1 MAKPNKIDTPEETG
15 AELVLQQE
23 THLAEVEAPQFFWKK
38 IKIAGDCLEAKYQR
52 RMPGGIIHDFEHG
65 SNGLVHNDLRDAFQK
80 LAKHVAMLADTSE
93 SVNIK
98 NMIDNGESFSEIDI
112 AVTDDIKVTG
122 IVLTGDTEPEGIMII
137 AQKRIGP
144 KVMNILT
151 PLLKFDEEQFY
162 RYMEDLQVD
171 IDGIEYEANLYV
183 FEGKYAEK
191 QLEMDFDNP
200 DGSDEGGEDE

>member
-1 MAKPNKIDTPEETG
+1 MTDITEINENGETG
-15 AELVLQQE
+15 AELEVRTE
-23 THLAEVEAPQFFWKK
+23 THLAELQEPQFFWKK

-65 SNGLVHNDLRDAFQK
+65 SNGLVHSDLLNAFQK
-80 LAKHVAMLADTSE
+80 LAKHVAMLSDSSE
-93 SVNIK
+93 SVQIK
-98 NMIDNGESFSEIDI
+98 QMIEAGDDFSETPLSM
-112 AVTDDIKVTG
+112 TDDIKVTG
-122 IVLTGDTEPEGIMII
+122 IVLTGDAEPEGIMII

-162 RYMEDLQVD
+162 RYMEELQVD
-171 IDGIEYEANLYV
+171 INGIEHEAHLYV

-191 QLEMDFDNP
+191 QLSLDFDNP
-200 DGSDEGGEDE
+200 DDQDEGGDDE

>member
-1 MAKPNKIDTPEETG
+1 MTDIKEINENGETG
-15 AELVLQQE
+15 AELEVRTE
-23 THLAEVEAPQFFWKK
+23 THLAELEEPQFFWKK

-65 SNGLVHNDLRDAFQK
+65 SNGLVHSDLLNAFQK
-80 LAKHVAMLADTSE
+80 LAKHVAMLSDSSE
-93 SVNIK
+93 SVQIK
-98 NMIDNGESFSEIDI
+98 QMIEAGDDFSETPLSM
-112 AVTDDIKVTG
+112 TDDIKVTG
-122 IVLTGDTEPEGIMII
+122 IVLTGDAEPEGIMII

-162 RYMEDLQVD
+162 RYMEELQVD
-171 IDGIEYEANLYV
+171 INGIEHEAHLYV

-191 QLEMDFDNP
+191 QLSLDFDNP
-200 DGSDEGGEDE
+200 DDQDEGGDDE